1 MSSPGHEATSFI
13 SGFLG
18 FGGKIWEG
26 GGGGGGRSIP
36 LELKR
41 KVDGLV
47 GDFSPDGNKITS
59 LLALERPAFPFF
71 FSRGLM
77 RRVIFEIDVGEGR
90 GMIVMPM
97 ERYQGVFLP
106 SFSFFFLSEHVGSLV
121 AICGWIL
128 EDLNIVSS
136 FFRVFLG
143 ERKGGENIFGFGN
156 EKIR

>member
-18 FGGKIWEG
+18 FGGKIWER

-71 FSRGLM
+71 FSRGLV

-106 SFSFFFLSEHVGSLV
+106 SFSSFFLSERGTRWVSG
-121 AICGWIL
+121 G
-128 EDLNIVSS
+128 DLWLDFGGFEYCFS
-136 FFRVFLG
+136 FFEYF
-143 ERKGGENIFGFGN
+143 
-156 EKIR
+156 